1 MSPKIRDAVRIV
13 NIIDDLIQHIETL
26 GTAASGEMSPTT
38 VTAGNS
44 DSRRF
49 EMFDLLPSK

>member
-49 EMFDLLPSK
+49 EMFDLLPST